1 MMYTLD
7 QLKRILGLQT
17 TNQVRNRIEAI
28 RDLLEPHMRRGP
40 NNRIILDETG
50 LGFLQALQSLCDSGK
65 TLKEAAKALREEK
78 LLKTKKSSSEPER
91 QALEELLERCREEVR
106 FLRELLRGNAVSRPE
121 PWWREWIPF
130 T

>member
-1 MMYTLD
+1 
-7 QLKRILGLQT
+7 
-17 TNQVRNRIEAI
+17 
-28 RDLLEPHMRRGP
+28 
-40 NNRIILDETG
+40 
-50 LGFLQALQSLCDSGK
+50 
-65 TLKEAAKALREEK
+65 LREEK

-130 T
+130 M